1 MKIVVVTLF
10 PDLVRGALEHGVL
23 GRAIARGLVQ
33 IECVDPRQ
41 FASDVHKTVDD
52 RPYGGGPGMVGTP
65 GPWAAAIDLAS
76 SLVAA
81 GTPRVHLSAQGE
93 RFDQAMARDFAALP
107 GLVLVASR
115 YEGLDQRVVDA
126 R

>member
-23 GRAIARGLVQ
+23 GRAMLRGLVQ

-41 FASDVHKTVDD
+41 YATDPHKTVDD

-65 GPWAAAIDLAS
+65 VPWAAAIDRAS

-93 RFDQAMARDFAALP
+93 RFEQAMARSFAASP
-107 GLVLVASR
+107 ALVLVASR
-115 YEGLDQRVVDA
+115 YEGLISG
-126 R
+126 